1 MYNKEQLMEMKVDE
15 LRKVASSIGIKN
27 AKRYKKVDLVDM
39 IISVQNIR
47 NMIASVQNPPEAV
60 PEEVVEEVKEE
71 KEEVA
76 SVSGNTDNTDNGG
89 IDSNKL
95 RYINEAPIGT
105 LVAFKLP
112 NGQTK
117 SAKIINRSTGRKKLK
132 LETVYGKQFIVSYSD
147 IVWVKSTNK
156 WPRGVYN
163 QLKGIV
169 MEETNGTETA

>member
-1 MYNKEQLMEMKVDE
+1 MYNKEQLMAMKVDE

-39 IISVQNIR
+39 IISVQN
-47 NMIASVQNPPEAV
+47 PPEAV
-60 PEEVVEEVKEE
+60 AEKVVEKVK
-71 KEEVA
+71 VVG
-76 SVSGNTDNTDNGG
+76 VSGDADNDGV
-89 IDSNKL
+89 DSNKL

-132 LETVYGKQFIVSYSD
+132 LETVYGKQFVVSYSD

>member
-1 MYNKEQLMEMKVDE
+1 MYNKEQLMAMKVDE

-39 IISVQNIR
+39 IISVQN
-47 NMIASVQNPPEAV
+47 PPEAV
-60 PEEVVEEVKEE
+60 AEEVVEEVKEE

-76 SVSGNTDNTDNGG
+76 SVSDNADDGG

-132 LETVYGKQFIVSYSD
+132 LETVYGKQFVVSYSD

>member
-1 MYNKEQLMEMKVDE
+1 MYNKEQLMAMKVDE

-39 IISVQNIR
+39 IISVQN
-47 NMIASVQNPPEAV
+47 PPEAV
-60 PEEVVEEVKEE
+60 AEEVVEEVKEE

-76 SVSGNTDNTDNGG
+76 SGASDNADDSG

-117 SAKIINRSTGRKKLK
+117 SAKIINRSTGHKKLK

-169 MEETNGTETA
+169 MEETNDTETA

>member
-27 AKRYKKVDLVDM
+27 AKRYKKVDLVNM
-39 IISVQNIR
+39 IIS
-47 NMIASVQNPPEAV
+47 QNPPEAV
-60 PEEVVEEVKEE
+60 AEEVKEE
-71 KEEVA
+71 KEKEEVA
-76 SVSGNTDNTDNGG
+76 GVSDDTNNDG

>member
-1 MYNKEQLMEMKVDE
+1 MYNKEQLMGMKVDE

-27 AKRYKKVDLVDM
+27 AKRYKKVDLVDT
-39 IISVQNIR
+39 II
-47 NMIASVQNPPEAV
+47 SVQNPPET
-60 PEEVVEEVKEE
+60 VVEEAKEE

-76 SVSGNTDNTDNGG
+76 SVSDDVDNGG
-89 IDSNKL
+89 VDSNKL

-117 SAKIINRSTGRKKLK
+117 SAKIINRSTGRRKLK
-132 LETVYGKQFIVSYSD
+132 LETVYGKQFVVSYSD

-169 MEETNGTETA
+169 MEGTNGTETA

>member
-39 IISVQNIR
+39 IISVQN
-47 NMIASVQNPPEAV
+47 PPEAV
-60 PEEVVEEVKEE
+60 AEEVKEE

-76 SVSGNTDNTDNGG
+76 GASDNADDSG

>member
-39 IISVQNIR
+39 IISI
-47 NMIASVQNPPEAV
+47 QNPPETVA
-60 PEEVVEEVKEE
+60 EEVKEE

-76 SVSGNTDNTDNGG
+76 GVSDNTDDSG

-132 LETVYGKQFIVSYSD
+132 LETIYGKQFIVSYSD

>member
-27 AKRYKKVDLVDM
+27 AKRYKKADLVDM
-39 IISVQNIR
+39 VIST
-47 NMIASVQNPPEAV
+47 QNPPETVA
-60 PEEVVEEVKEE
+60 EEVKEE

-76 SVSGNTDNTDNGG
+76 GTSGDADNDG

-132 LETVYGKQFIVSYSD
+132 LETVYGKQFVVSYSD

>member
-1 MYNKEQLMEMKVDE
+1 MYNKEQLMGMKVDE

-39 IISVQNIR
+39 IISVQN
-47 NMIASVQNPPEAV
+47 PPET
-60 PEEVVEEVKEE
+60 VVEEAKEE

-76 SVSGNTDNTDNGG
+76 GVSDNTDDSG

-132 LETVYGKQFIVSYSD
+132 LETVYGKQFVVSYSD

-169 MEETNGTETA
+169 MEGTNGTETA

>member
-1 MYNKEQLMEMKVDE
+1 MYNKEQLMKMKVDE
-15 LRKVASSIGIKN
+15 LRKMASSIGIKN
-27 AKRYKKVDLVDM
+27 AKQYKKVDLVDM
-39 IISVQNIR
+39 IISVQN
-47 NMIASVQNPPEAV
+47 PPET
-60 PEEVVEEVKEE
+60 VVEEE
-71 KEEVA
+71 KEEKDAVA
-76 SVSGNTDNTDNGG
+76 SVSDNTDNAGNDG

-132 LETVYGKQFIVSYSD
+132 LETVYGRQFVVSYSD

>member
-27 AKRYKKVDLVDM
+27 VKRYKKVDLVDM
-39 IISVQNIR
+39 IISVQN
-47 NMIASVQNPPEAV
+47 PPEAV
-60 PEEVVEEVKEE
+60 AEEVKEE
-71 KEEVA
+71 KEKEEVA
-76 SVSGNTDNTDNGG
+76 GVSDDINNDG

-169 MEETNGTETA
+169 MEGTNGTETA

>member
-1 MYNKEQLMEMKVDE
+1 MYNKEQLMGMKVDE
-15 LRKVASSIGIKN
+15 LRKVASSVGIKN
-27 AKRYKKVDLVDM
+27 AKRYKKVELVDM
-39 IISVQNIR
+39 IISTQNR
-47 NMIASVQNPPEAV
+47 PET
-60 PEEVVEEVKEE
+60 VVEAEAVKEE
-71 KEEVA
+71 KEEMA
-76 SVSGNTDNTDNGG
+76 STSGDTDGCAV
-89 IDSNKL
+89 DSNKL

-132 LETVYGKQFIVSYSD
+132 LETVYGKQFVVSYSD

-169 MEETNGTETA
+169 TEGTANGTETA

>member
-1 MYNKEQLMEMKVDE
+1 MYNKEQLMAMKVDE

-27 AKRYKKVDLVDM
+27 AKQYKKVDLVDK
-39 IISVQNIR
+39 IISVQN
-47 NMIASVQNPPEAV
+47 PLEAV
-60 PEEVVEEVKEE
+60 AEEVVEEVKEE

-76 SVSGNTDNTDNGG
+76 GTSGDADNDGV
-89 IDSNKL
+89 DSNKL

-117 SAKIINRSTGRKKLK
+117 SAKIINRSTGRRKLK
-132 LETVYGKQFIVSYSD
+132 LETVYGKQFVVSYSD

>member
-1 MYNKEQLMEMKVDE
+1 MYNKEQLMAMKVDE

-39 IISVQNIR
+39 IISVQN
-47 NMIASVQNPPEAV
+47 PPEAV
-60 PEEVVEEVKEE
+60 AEEVVEEVKEE

-76 SVSGNTDNTDNGG
+76 SGVSDNADNGG

>member
-1 MYNKEQLMEMKVDE
+1 MYNKEQLMGMKVDE
-15 LRKVASSIGIKN
+15 LRKVASSVGIKN
-27 AKRYKKVDLVDM
+27 AKRYKKVELVDM
-39 IISVQNIR
+39 IISTQNQPETVVE
-47 NMIASVQNPPEAV
+47 AEAV
-60 PEEVVEEVKEE
+60 AEVVKEE

-76 SVSGNTDNTDNGG
+76 STSDNTDDCVV
-89 IDSNKL
+89 DSNKL

-132 LETVYGKQFIVSYSD
+132 LETVYGKQFVVSYSD

-169 MEETNGTETA
+169 TEGTANGTETA

>member
-1 MYNKEQLMEMKVDE
+1 MYNKEQLMAMKVDE

-39 IISVQNIR
+39 IISVQN
-47 NMIASVQNPPEAV
+47 PPEEVA
-60 PEEVVEEVKEE
+60 EEVVEEVKEE

-76 SVSGNTDNTDNGG
+76 SVSGNTNNADDDG

-132 LETVYGKQFIVSYSD
+132 LETVYGKQFVVSYSD

>member
-1 MYNKEQLMEMKVDE
+1 MYNKEQLMAMKVDE

-27 AKRYKKVDLVDM
+27 AKRYKKMDLVDM
-39 IISVQNIR
+39 IISVQN
-47 NMIASVQNPPEAV
+47 P

-76 SVSGNTDNTDNGG
+76 SVSDNADDDG

-132 LETVYGKQFIVSYSD
+132 LETVYGKQFVVSYSD

>member
-1 MYNKEQLMEMKVDE
+1 MYNKEQLMAMKVDE

-39 IISVQNIR
+39 IISVQN
-47 NMIASVQNPPEAV
+47 PPEAV
-60 PEEVVEEVKEE
+60 AEEVVEEVKEE

-76 SVSGNTDNTDNGG
+76 GASGDADNDGVG
-89 IDSNKL
+89 SNKL

>member
-1 MYNKEQLMEMKVDE
+1 MYNKEQLMAMKVDE

-39 IISVQNIR
+39 IISI
-47 NMIASVQNPPEAV
+47 QNPPETVA
-60 PEEVVEEVKEE
+60 EEVKEE

-76 SVSGNTDNTDNGG
+76 GASDNADDSG

>member
-1 MYNKEQLMEMKVDE
+1 MYNKEQLMAMKVDE

-27 AKRYKKVDLVDM
+27 AKRYKKVDLVNM
-39 IISVQNIR
+39 II
-47 NMIASVQNPPEAV
+47 MIISVQNPPEA
-60 PEEVVEEVKEE
+60 VVEEVKEE

-76 SVSGNTDNTDNGG
+76 GVSDNSDNGG

-132 LETVYGKQFIVSYSD
+132 LETVYGKQFVVSYSD

>member
-1 MYNKEQLMEMKVDE
+1 MYNKEQLMAMKVDE

-39 IISVQNIR
+39 IISVQN
-47 NMIASVQNPPEAV
+47 PPEEVA
-60 PEEVVEEVKEE
+60 EEVVEEVKEE

-76 SVSGNTDNTDNGG
+76 SVSGNTDNADDDG

>member
-1 MYNKEQLMEMKVDE
+1 MYNKEQLMAMKVDE

-39 IISVQNIR
+39 IISI
-47 NMIASVQNPPEAV
+47 QNPSEAV
-60 PEEVVEEVKEE
+60 AEEAKEE

-76 SVSGNTDNTDNGG
+76 GVSDNADDIG

>member
-27 AKRYKKVDLVDM
+27 AKQYKKVDLVDM
-39 IISVQNIR
+39 IFS
-47 NMIASVQNPPEAV
+47 AQNPPEAV
-60 PEEVVEEVKEE
+60 AEAVAEEVKEE

-76 SVSGNTDNTDNGG
+76 SGVSDNADDSG

>member
-1 MYNKEQLMEMKVDE
+1 MYNKEQLMAMKVDE

-27 AKRYKKVDLVDM
+27 VKRYKKVDLVDM
-39 IISVQNIR
+39 IISVQN
-47 NMIASVQNPPEAV
+47 PPEEVA
-60 PEEVVEEVKEE
+60 EEVVEEVKEE

-76 SVSGNTDNTDNGG
+76 SVSGNTNNADDDG

-132 LETVYGKQFIVSYSD
+132 LETVYGKQFVVSYSD

>member
-1 MYNKEQLMEMKVDE
+1 MYNKEQLMGMKVDE

-39 IISVQNIR
+39 IISVQN
-47 NMIASVQNPPEAV
+47 PPET
-60 PEEVVEEVKEE
+60 VVEEAKEE

-76 SVSGNTDNTDNGG
+76 GVSDNTDDSG

-117 SAKIINRSTGRKKLK
+117 SAKIINRSTGRRKLK
-132 LETVYGKQFIVSYSD
+132 LETVYGKQFVVSYSD

-169 MEETNGTETA
+169 MEGTNGTETA

>member
-1 MYNKEQLMEMKVDE
+1 MYTKEQLMAMKVDE

-39 IISVQNIR
+39 IISI
-47 NMIASVQNPPEAV
+47 QNPPET
-60 PEEVVEEVKEE
+60 VVEEVKEE

-76 SVSGNTDNTDNGG
+76 GVSDNTDDSG
-89 IDSNKL
+89 IDRNKL

>member
-15 LRKVASSIGIKN
+15 LRKLASSIGIKN

-39 IISVQNIR
+39 IIS
-47 NMIASVQNPPEAV
+47 AQNPPETVA
-60 PEEVVEEVKEE
+60 EEVKEE

-76 SVSGNTDNTDNGG
+76 GVSDNTDNDG

-132 LETVYGKQFIVSYSD
+132 LETVYGKQFVVSYSD

>member
-1 MYNKEQLMEMKVDE
+1 MYNKEQLMAMKVDE

-39 IISVQNIR
+39 IISVQN
-47 NMIASVQNPPEAV
+47 PPEAV
-60 PEEVVEEVKEE
+60 AEEVVEEVKEE

-76 SVSGNTDNTDNGG
+76 SVSGNTDNADDGG

>member
-1 MYNKEQLMEMKVDE
+1 MYNREQLMAMKVDE

-39 IISVQNIR
+39 IISVQN
-47 NMIASVQNPPEAV
+47 PPEA
-60 PEEVVEEVKEE
+60 VVEEVKEE

-76 SVSGNTDNTDNGG
+76 GVSDNSDNDGV
-89 IDSNKL
+89 DSNKL

-147 IVWVKSTNK
+147 IVWVKSTSK

>member
-27 AKRYKKVDLVDM
+27 AKRYKKVELVGK
-39 IISVQNIR
+39 
-47 NMIASVQNPPEAV
+47 IAFTQNPA
-60 PEEVVEEVKEE
+60 EVVNEVAEPVAE
-71 KEEVA
+71 TETKEEVA
-76 SVSGNTDNTDNGG
+76 A

-95 RYINEAPIGT
+95 RYISEAPIGT

-112 NGQTK
+112 NGKTK
-117 SAKIINRSTGRKKLK
+117 SAKIINRSTKNKLLK
-132 LETVYGKQFIVSYSD
+132 LETVYGKQFIVPFCD
-147 IVWVKSTNK
+147 VVWVKSTNK

-169 MEETNGTETA
+169 EGTNGTETA

>member
-15 LRKVASSIGIKN
+15 LRKVASSVGIKN

-39 IISVQNIR
+39 IISVQN
-47 NMIASVQNPPEAV
+47 PPEAV
-60 PEEVVEEVKEE
+60 IEEVKEE
-71 KEEVA
+71 KEKEEVA
-76 SVSGNTDNTDNGG
+76 GVSEDIDNDG

-132 LETVYGKQFIVSYSD
+132 LETVYGKQFVVSYSD

>member
-1 MYNKEQLMEMKVDE
+1 MYNKEQLMAMKVDE
-15 LRKVASSIGIKN
+15 LRKVASFIGIKN

-39 IISVQNIR
+39 IISI
-47 NMIASVQNPPEAV
+47 QNPPETVA
-60 PEEVVEEVKEE
+60 EEVKEE

-76 SVSGNTDNTDNGG
+76 GASDNADDSG

>member
-1 MYNKEQLMEMKVDE
+1 MYNKEQLMATKVDE

-27 AKRYKKVDLVDM
+27 AKRYKKADLVDM
-39 IISVQNIR
+39 IISVQN
-47 NMIASVQNPPEAV
+47 PPEAV
-60 PEEVVEEVKEE
+60 AEEVVEEVKEE

-76 SVSGNTDNTDNGG
+76 GASDNADDSG

>member
-1 MYNKEQLMEMKVDE
+1 MYDKEQLMAMKVDE

-39 IISVQNIR
+39 IISI
-47 NMIASVQNPPEAV
+47 QNPPET
-60 PEEVVEEVKEE
+60 VVEEVKEE

-76 SVSGNTDNTDNGG
+76 GASDNADDSG

-105 LVAFKLP
+105 LLAFKLP

>member
-27 AKRYKKVDLVDM
+27 AKRYKKVDLVNM
-39 IISVQNIR
+39 IIS
-47 NMIASVQNPPEAV
+47 QNPPEA
-60 PEEVVEEVKEE
+60 VVEEVKEE

-76 SVSGNTDNTDNGG
+76 GVSDDTDNDG